1 MIELIKIK
9 KFALGPIQTNCYV
22 VSDSKTNEGIL
33 VDPASYEREVVR
45 YISDNNISIKHT
57 VNTHG
62 HYDHIAGNDK
72 YGFPVLIHEKDAE
85 CLSNPAKN
93 FSFVMGYTLKVGQAK
108 RTLKDSDKIK
118 INNLEFE
125 IIHLPGHTPGGIGL
139 KVDDMLFSGDTLFFE
154 SIGRTDIPRA
164 NSNDLKKSLQKL
176 MKLDDKVKV
185 FPGHGPETTI
195 GHERRNNPHI

>member
-1 MIELIKIK
+1 
-9 KFALGPIQTNCYV
+9 
-22 VSDSKTNEGIL
+22 
-33 VDPASYEREVVR
+33 
-45 YISDNNISIKHT
+45 
-57 VNTHG
+57 
-62 HYDHIAGNDK
+62 
-72 YGFPVLIHEKDAE
+72 
-85 CLSNPAKN
+85 
-93 FSFVMGYTLKVGQAK
+93 
-108 RTLKDSDKIK
+108 
-118 INNLEFE
+118 
-125 IIHLPGHTPGGIGL
+125 LPGHTPGGIGL